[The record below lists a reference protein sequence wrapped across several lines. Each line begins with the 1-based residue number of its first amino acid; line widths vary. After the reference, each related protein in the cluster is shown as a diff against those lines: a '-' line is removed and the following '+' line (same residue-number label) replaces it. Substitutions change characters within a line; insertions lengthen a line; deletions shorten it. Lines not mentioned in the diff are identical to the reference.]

1 MFRLIPALASLCF
14 IALAG
19 CTGTAV
25 SFANLKNADVAE
37 MRGTLHLPEGRGP
50 HPAVI
55 LLHGCGG
62 LRPNA
67 AMWAGF
73 LKANGYAALV
83 LDGFGP
89 RGVTEIC
96 TNFNRVPPQQRVRD
110 SYAALRYLA
119 TRPDI
124 AADRVALMGFSNGA
138 VVVLDAASR
147 FWGGQI
153 TDTTLRFRAG
163 VALYPE
169 CRNRLSDYGT
179 PVMIQIGDRD
189 DWTLASSCTELQQR
203 LQPES
208 QPLALRVYP
217 GGLHAFDDLTGGGY
231 LPHVRNINS
240 PSGYGATTGGDRRSL
255 ERAKADLLDYLRQQ
269 LAEK

>member
-1 MFRLIPALASLCF
+1 MFRLPPSLVALWA

-25 SFANLKNADVAE
+25 NFPNLRHADVPD

-55 LLHGCGG
+55 VVHGCGG

-67 AMWAGF
+67 DMWARF
-73 LKANGYAALV
+73 LKANGYASLV

-89 RGVTEIC
+89 RGVSEIC
-96 TNFNRVPPQQRVRD
+96 TNFNRVPPQQRVFD

-124 AADRVALMGFSNGA
+124 AANRVALMGFSNGA

-147 FWGGQI
+147 FWTGQI
-153 TDTTLRFRAG
+153 TDTTQRFRAG

-169 CRNRLSDYGT
+169 CRNRLSDYAIPT
-179 PVMIQIGDRD
+179 MIQIGDRD
-189 DWTLASSCTELQQR
+189 DWTLATSCDQLRQR

-208 QPLALRVYP
+208 QPISLQVYP

-240 PSGYGATTGGDRRSL
+240 ASGYGATTGGDGRSL
-255 ERAKADLLDYLRQQ
+255 ERAKADLLDYLGQQ
-269 LAEK
+269 LGQK

>member
-1 MFRLIPALASLCF
+1 MRRLLPALLALCA

-19 CTGTAV
+19 CAGTAV
-25 SFANLKNADVAE
+25 RFPNLKNADVPE
-37 MRGTLHLPEGRGP
+37 MRGTLYLPEGRGP

-55 LLHGCGG
+55 LVHGCGG

-67 AMWAGF
+67 GMWAGF
-73 LKANGYAALV
+73 LEANGYAVLV

-89 RGVTEIC
+89 RGVAEIC
-96 TNFNRVPPQQRVRD
+96 TNFNRVPPPQRVRD

-147 FWGGQI
+147 FWSGQM
-153 TDTTLRFRAG
+153 TDTALRFRAG

-169 CRNRLSDYGT
+169 CRNRLSDYAS

-208 QPLALRVYP
+208 QPVALRVYP
-217 GGLHAFDDLTGGGY
+217 GALHAFDDLTGGGY
-231 LPHVRNINS
+231 LPHVRNLNS
-240 PSGYGATTGGDRRSL
+240 PSGYGATTGGDGRSL
-255 ERAKADLLDYLRQQ
+255 ERAKAELLAYLGLQ